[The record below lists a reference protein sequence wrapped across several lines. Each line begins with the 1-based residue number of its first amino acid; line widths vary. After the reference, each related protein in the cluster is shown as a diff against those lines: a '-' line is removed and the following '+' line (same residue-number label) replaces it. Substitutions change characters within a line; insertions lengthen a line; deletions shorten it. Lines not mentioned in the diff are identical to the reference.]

1 MLRSSIRISS
11 VLIVA
16 MCLAAPAGGQ
26 ELAEDNPRVTPVVKA
41 VRKAGPAIVNIS
53 TSRMITRRWGMGGDI
68 FDEIFPV
75 PSPLDRRVRVT
86 SLGSGCVIHPEG
98 YILTNAH
105 VVRRAQTIEVSF
117 DDETRHEA
125 RVIVADPDSDLAVI
139 KIEPPAEDTGAPQPL
154 AYLPLARSDDLMV
167 GETVIAVGNPLG
179 YSSSV
184 TTGVVSATN
193 RTLRFGGG
201 VSYDGLIQTD
211 APINQGNSGGAL
223 LNINGEFIG
232 LTTAIRPDAQNIGF
246 AISSETI
253 AAKLPELLDAEQM
266 RRLIVGAKVQPGEG
280 EEHYKVRVVSVREGT
295 PAAQRLQAG
304 DRILAIGEQRVERI
318 ADYVF
323 AMLTVEAPGEL
334 AIRVERDGVERP
346 VTLPIAVRPK
356 PDGKALAKHT
366 MGMTLREITPQLAG
380 DLSLRSKWGLLVV
393 GLEAG
398 SPAAKIGVK
407 VGDILF
413 HLGETHVKEFETL
426 GRLLEG
432 VEGGEVVR
440 IGILRGSTAAITQI
454 RLRRPVVTPVGQTP
468 ADTEERDED
477 TQQEGVGI

>member
-1 MLRSSIRISS
+1 LS
-11 VLIVA
+11 VLI
-16 MCLAAPAGGQ
+16 LATGLAGPGRGQ
-26 ELAEDNPRVTPVVKA
+26 DREGDSSRVTPVVRA
-41 VRKAGPAIVNIS
+41 VRKAGPAVVNIS

-75 PSPLDRRVRVT
+75 PSPLDRRVRVR

-125 RVIVADPDSDLAVI
+125 RVIAADPDSDLAVI
-139 KIEPPAEDTGAPQPL
+139 KIEPPVEADPSPQPL

-179 YSSSV
+179 YASTV
-184 TTGVVSATN
+184 TTGVVSATD

-201 VSYDGLIQTD
+201 VSYHGLIQTD

-246 AISSETI
+246 AISSQTI

-266 RRLIVGAKVQPGEG
+266 RRLIVGAKVQPGAG
-280 EEHYKVRVVSVREGT
+280 EDHYKVRVVSVHEGT
-295 PAAQRLQAG
+295 PAAERLQPG

-323 AMLTVEAPGEL
+323 AMLNVEAPGEL
-334 AIRVERDGVERP
+334 ALLVERSGVERF
-346 VTLPIAVRPK
+346 VTLPLAVRPK
-356 PDGKALAKHT
+356 PDGKALAKQT
-366 MGMTLREITPQLAG
+366 MGMTLREITPQLAS
-380 DLSLRSKWGLLVV
+380 DLSLPSKWGLLVV
-393 GLEAG
+393 GLEAD
-398 SPAAKIGVK
+398 SPAAQIGVK

-413 HLGETHVKEFETL
+413 HLGETHMKEFETL
-426 GRLLEG
+426 GRLLEN

-440 IGILRGSTAAITQI
+440 IGILRDSTAAITQI
-454 RLRRPVVTPVGQTP
+454 RLRRPEVRHTGQTP
-468 ADTEERDED
+468 TGQGDAEEDK
-477 TQQEGVGI
+477 QQEGVGI